1 MEIKQDYD
9 FWDLLDNCW
18 GRALDTLNLIKDN
31 DKEYD
36 AVDVIE
42 SYFDDVPTL
51 TEVND
56 LLAFSDDTV
65 LKDLGI
71 DRYAEDDEEDDEESE
86 SEEEI
91 EEIEE

>member
-36 AVDVIE
+36 AVEVIE
-42 SYFDDVPTL
+42 SYFNEVPTL

-56 LLAFSDDTV
+56 LLSFSDDTV

-71 DRYAEDDEEDDEESE
+71 DRYAEDDEDDEEE
-86 SEEEI
+86 SEEI

>member
-36 AVDVIE
+36 AVEVIE

-71 DRYAEDDEEDDEESE
+71 DRYAEDDEESE

>member
-36 AVDVIE
+36 AVEIIE
-42 SYFDDVPTL
+42 SYFDEVPTL

-71 DRYAEDDEEDDEESE
+71 DRYAEDDEDEEEEEESE
-86 SEEEI
+86 EI
-91 EEIEE
+91 ENIEE

>member
-18 GRALDTLNLIKDN
+18 GRALDTLKLIQDN

-36 AVDVIE
+36 AVDIIE

>member
-42 SYFDDVPTL
+42 SYFNGVPTL

-56 LLAFSDDTV
+56 FLAFSDDTV
-65 LKDLGI
+65 LRALGI
-71 DRYAEDDEEDDEESE
+71 DRYAEDDDDEEEEE
-86 SEEEI
+86 SEEI

>member
-18 GRALDTLNLIKDN
+18 GRALDTLKLIQDN

-36 AVDVIE
+36 AMDVIE
-42 SYFDDVPTL
+42 SYFDGVPTL

-71 DRYAEDDEEDDEESE
+71 DRYAEDNEDEEEEES
-86 SEEEI
+86 EEI

>member
-18 GRALDTLNLIKDN
+18 GRALDTLKLIQDN

-65 LKDLGI
+65 LRDLGI
-71 DRYAEDDEEDDEESE
+71 DRYAEDEEDEETEESE
-86 SEEEI
+86 EI
-91 EEIEE
+91 DEINE